1 MHFSVSRSSLKKGQS
16 CSAFPS
22 VPLLDRVRDL
32 CMHLMWSLVVQYGCE
47 WGAAWSDATAWPVS
61 GDLGEALRID
71 AYKIDQ
77 LAGFYG
83 ESFGITLS
91 DSLEEKQTKFLE
103 WAGAVRP

>member
-32 CMHLMWSLVVQYGCE
+32 CMHLMWSLVVQYG
-47 WGAAWSDATAWPVS
+47 VS
-61 GDLGEALRID
+61 GALPGVMPPHGLFPGTWGEALRID